1 MRVYKF
7 FIAIVASM
15 MMLSSMIDATPLPFT
30 RAMVSGL
37 KNSLGHLGS
46 IAKQIH
52 DERADLAMDRSLDTD
67 SVEYLEKELKHLKAI
82 DYILGARDRMMEIMH
97 PDNEGIIKYAAGT
110 NH

>member
-1 MRVYKF
+1 MKAYR
-7 FIAIVASM
+7 FIISIVVSLM
-15 MMLSSMIDATPLPFT
+15 ILSSMIDATPLPFT

-37 KNSLGHLGS
+37 KTSLGHLGS

>member
-1 MRVYKF
+1 MKGYRF
-7 FIAIVASM
+7 FIVIVVSLL
-15 MMLSSMIDATPLPFT
+15 MLSSVIDATPLPFT